1 MRNRFGEQLERL
13 HVEMIQMG
21 ALCEDAISA
30 AAQALMKGD
39 EDLARAAG
47 EAEREIDQKERE
59 VENLCLKLLLQQQPW
74 HGTCGRSPLR

>member
-30 AAQALMKGD
+30 AAKALLKGD
-39 EDLARAAG
+39 EDLARSAQEAYQDFARDEAAH
-47 EAEREIDQKERE
+47 QFSK
-59 VENLCLKLLLQQQPW
+59 V
-74 HGTCGRSPLR
+74 

>member
-1 MRNRFGEQLERL
+1 MRNKFGEQLERL

-39 EDLARAAG
+39 QDLASAAQD
-47 EAEREIDQKERE
+47 AEREIDQK
-59 VENLCLKLLLQQQPW
+59 
-74 HGTCGRSPLR
+74 

>member
-39 EDLARAAG
+39 EDLAAPPGR
-47 EAEREIDQKERE
+47 RS
-59 VENLCLKLLLQQQPW
+59 
-74 HGTCGRSPLR
+74 GRSTRRSGRWRTSA